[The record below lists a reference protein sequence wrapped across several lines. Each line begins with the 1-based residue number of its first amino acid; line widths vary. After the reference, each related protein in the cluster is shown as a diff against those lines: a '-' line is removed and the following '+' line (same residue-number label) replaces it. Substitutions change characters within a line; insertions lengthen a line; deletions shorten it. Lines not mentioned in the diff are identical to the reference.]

1 MKDLVITGK
10 TIRREL
16 LILLGCFVAAVI
28 FDIVGIIKYGKPFYE
43 VFQTI
48 GYEIVIAVAIY
59 AVLAFFK
66 ALIFL
71 IRKLFNHNPHE

>member
-10 TIRREL
+10 NIKREL

-48 GYEIVIAVAIY
+48 GYEIVITAVIY
-59 AVLAFFK
+59 AVLAFFRIVIW
-66 ALIFL
+66 LILKIF
-71 IRKLFNHNPHE
+71 KKK

>member
-1 MKDLVITGK
+1 MKDIVISRK
-10 TIRREL
+10 SVRREL
-16 LILLGCFVAAVI
+16 WILLGCFAAAVI

-59 AVLAFFK
+59 AILAFVRVALWLILKIFK
-66 ALIFL
+66 
-71 IRKLFNHNPHE
+71 KK